1 MTITDN
7 EQKMLIVK
15 RLLDEKHITLDEL
28 ITLLKED
35 PKPTQPI
42 YRDDPFPKYITTD
55 ASQPKWTEQ
64 KGFGMD
70 RTMTKTED
78 NGKINI

>member
-1 MTITDN
+1 MTLTDN

-35 PKPTQPI
+35 PQDKQPTPI
-42 YRDDPFPKYITTD
+42 YRDTTYSDPFAKLRTTD
-55 ASQPKWTEQ
+55 ASEPKWAEQ

-70 RTMTKTED
+70 RKLT
-78 NGKINI
+78 I